1 MKSVSPTSEMKSVLV
16 TDRVGGDVA
25 NEWTLDTSFF
35 PSIGEQM

>member
-1 MKSVSPTSEMKSVLV
+1 MKSFSPGPDLKGMQVKN
-16 TDRVGGDVA
+16 RIGGDVA